1 MSWIVLFIA
10 GLLEVV
16 WAVGL
21 KYTHGF
27 SRLVPS
33 VITIVAMVA
42 SMALLSWA
50 MKTLPVGTAY
60 AVWTGIG
67 AVGAAVT
74 GIVLLGGIR
83 QRHAYRQPCLYRDW
97 HHWPEDQR
105 ALIIALIDPDQFAD
119 IKALSGGN
127 VQHLLPDLRGDGRRP
142 GQQPEIVAIGAADQ
156 RVTILLIQSNDVI
169 AAVERAEEGN
179 LQRGAAGL
187 PGKVR
192 YPVRFLPHTTVGVI
206 AFIDHVRGHRH
217 RVGAGAIVTFSSPLS
232 KGGQSGRFHT
242 EVPR

>member
-74 GIVLLGGIR
+74 GIVLLGESK
-83 QRHAYRQPCLYRDW
+83 PCRVAMSSICCLT
-97 HHWPEDQR
+97 
-105 ALIIALIDPDQFAD
+105 
-119 IKALSGGN
+119 SG
-127 VQHLLPDLRGDGRRP
+127 
-142 GQQPEIVAIGAADQ
+142 AM
-156 RVTILLIQSNDVI
+156 
-169 AAVERAEEGN
+169 
-179 LQRGAAGL
+179 
-187 PGKVR
+187 
-192 YPVRFLPHTTVGVI
+192 
-206 AFIDHVRGHRH
+206 
-217 RVGAGAIVTFSSPLS
+217 VGARASS
-232 KGGQSGRFHT
+232 QR
-242 EVPR
+242 

>member
-1 MSWIVLFIA
+1 MSWFILFIA

-33 VITIVAMVA
+33 VITIVAMVI

-74 GIVLLGGIR
+74 GIVLLRRIR
-83 QRHAYRQPCLYRDW
+83 QRHAYCQPGVYRDW
-97 HHWPEDQR
+97 YHWPENQR
-105 ALIIALIDPDQFAD
+105 TLI
-119 IKALSGGN
+119 
-127 VQHLLPDLRGDGRRP
+127 R
-142 GQQPEIVAIGAADQ
+142 
-156 RVTILLIQSNDVI
+156 
-169 AAVERAEEGN
+169 
-179 LQRGAAGL
+179 
-187 PGKVR
+187 
-192 YPVRFLPHTTVGVI
+192 
-206 AFIDHVRGHRH
+206 
-217 RVGAGAIVTFSSPLS
+217 
-232 KGGQSGRFHT
+232 
-242 EVPR
+242 